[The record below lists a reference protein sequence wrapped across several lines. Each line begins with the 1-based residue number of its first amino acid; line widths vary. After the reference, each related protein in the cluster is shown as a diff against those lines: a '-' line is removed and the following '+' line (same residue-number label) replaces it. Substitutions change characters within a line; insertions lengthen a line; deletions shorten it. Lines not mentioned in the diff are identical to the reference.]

1 MRVEILLKE
10 KRKERNLT
18 LVQLSDRTGIST
30 THINDIENNIK
41 EPSISMMVRI
51 AKALDLKIE
60 DLYPLPLYKTLKKY
74 YICKVFFIVL
84 IKIKVSSH
92 HFGKRG
98 EIF

>member
-60 DLYPLPLYKTLKKY
+60 DLY
-74 YICKVFFIVL
+74 KV
-84 IKIKVSSH
+84 KW
-92 HFGKRG
+92 
-98 EIF
+98 

>member
-18 LVQLSDRTGIST
+18 LAQLSEKTGIST

-51 AKALDLKIE
+51 AKALGLKIE
-60 DLYPLPLYKTLKKY
+60 DLYRVKW
-74 YICKVFFIVL
+74 
-84 IKIKVSSH
+84 
-92 HFGKRG
+92 
-98 EIF
+98 

>member
-41 EPSISMMVRI
+41 EQRISMMVRI

-60 DLYPLPLYKTLKKY
+60 DLYRVKW
-74 YICKVFFIVL
+74 
-84 IKIKVSSH
+84 
-92 HFGKRG
+92 
-98 EIF
+98 

>member
-18 LVQLSDRTGIST
+18 LAQLSEKTGIST

-41 EPSISMMVRI
+41 EPSISMMIRI

-60 DLYPLPLYKTLKKY
+60 DLY
-74 YICKVFFIVL
+74 KVQW
-84 IKIKVSSH
+84 
-92 HFGKRG
+92 
-98 EIF
+98 

>member
-1 MRVEILLKE
+1 MHVEILLKE

-60 DLYPLPLYKTLKKY
+60 DLYRVKW
-74 YICKVFFIVL
+74 
-84 IKIKVSSH
+84 
-92 HFGKRG
+92 
-98 EIF
+98 

>member
-41 EPSISMMVRI
+41 ETSISMMVRI
-51 AKALDLKIE
+51 AKELDLKIE
-60 DLYPLPLYKTLKKY
+60 DLYRVKW
-74 YICKVFFIVL
+74 
-84 IKIKVSSH
+84 
-92 HFGKRG
+92 
-98 EIF
+98 

>member
-1 MRVEILLKE
+1 MHVEILLKE

-18 LVQLSDRTGIST
+18 LAQLSERTGIST

-60 DLYPLPLYKTLKKY
+60 DLY
-74 YICKVFFIVL
+74 KV
-84 IKIKVSSH
+84 
-92 HFGKRG
+92 RW
-98 EIF
+98 

>member
-1 MRVEILLKE
+1 MHVEILLKE

-18 LVQLSDRTGIST
+18 LAQLSDRTGIST

-60 DLYPLPLYKTLKKY
+60 DLY
-74 YICKVFFIVL
+74 KV
-84 IKIKVSSH
+84 
-92 HFGKRG
+92 RW
-98 EIF
+98 

>member
-18 LVQLSDRTGIST
+18 LAQLSEKTGIST

-41 EPSISMMVRI
+41 EPSISMMIRI

-60 DLYPLPLYKTLKKY
+60 DLY
-74 YICKVFFIVL
+74 KV
-84 IKIKVSSH
+84 KW
-92 HFGKRG
+92 
-98 EIF
+98 